1 MDALVK
7 SERNPPS
14 PREQLLQ
21 RYYLQQEEETHLRD
35 YWRIVLKHRWI
46 VLTFFAMIVTTA
58 TIYTFSLTPTY
69 QATASLKIDYERP
82 QILSFQ
88 EIGSPGHQNYGPEF
102 MGTQQKLLQ
111 SRSLAKRVIETLKAS
126 GQPIAVVDPA
136 LSDSLGAID
145 AWMNWLTNYV
155 SDNLFGSRSS
165 KPSETIEPVLQP
177 ESGTHPTEEQM
188 MSRKVDAL
196 LSMLTVEPEI
206 GRAS

>member
-126 GQPIAVVDPA
+126 GQPIMISQESSGVVQMWD
-136 LSDSLGAID
+136 LAID
-145 AWMNWLTNYV
+145 WVETLFNGGVSKSPDATTPAPRPSSITALT
-155 SDNLFGSRSS
+155 
-165 KPSETIEPVLQP
+165 
-177 ESGTHPTEEQM
+177 
-188 MSRKVDAL
+188 
-196 LSMLTVEPEI
+196 
-206 GRAS
+206 